1 MCVCVCS
8 LQEEF
13 TDNPIPGFADAGIIF
28 VIHSPKK
35 EPQFDG
41 LGLSS
46 PVGMHARVTI
56 RQLKVRTWV
65 MWRKQKLVGN
75 KCIKH
80 TNNLFHDRP
89 FSPMHLSYGWK
100 GQHYI

>member
-1 MCVCVCS
+1 MIELNLETYTMSWWTLTLNSCITSVCVCP

-13 TDNPIPGFADAGIIF
+13 IDNPLPGFADAGIIF

-46 PVGMHARVTI
+46 PVGMHSRVTI
-56 RQLKVRTWV
+56 RQVKVRTWE
-65 MWRKQKLVGN
+65 MWREES
-75 KCIKH
+75 I
-80 TNNLFHDRP
+80 
-89 FSPMHLSYGWK
+89 SW
-100 GQHYI
+100 